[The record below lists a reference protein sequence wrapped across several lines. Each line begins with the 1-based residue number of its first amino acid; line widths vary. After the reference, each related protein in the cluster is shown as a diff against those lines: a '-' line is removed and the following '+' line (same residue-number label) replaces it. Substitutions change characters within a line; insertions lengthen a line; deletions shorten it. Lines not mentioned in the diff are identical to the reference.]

1 MNYNTTIHN
10 SSYHYV
16 QACSNFKDLGVD
28 IQEGDYIFPLEG
40 DVFHLESSRK
50 EIQGYMEQLEPN
62 QGFKSIWID
71 FVQNQH
77 YVEKYTLKPFEI
89 NKDGRHR
96 KICKCKS
103 EHYRGSI
110 PK

>member
-1 MNYNTTIHN
+1 MKSIVEDARKQYPNTEIILEMNYDTTIHN

-16 QACSNFKDLGVD
+16 LACSNFADLGVD
-28 IQEGDYIFPLEG
+28 VQEGDYIFPLEG

-71 FVQNQH
+71 FFPLLSPAQ
-77 YVEKYTLKPFEI
+77 
-89 NKDGRHR
+89 
-96 KICKCKS
+96 
-103 EHYRGSI
+103 
-110 PK
+110 